1 MMILNT
7 IVMHQLIRKV
17 VAQAVEV
24 TMIRKRSLVKIL
36 KVVSVESQMKNHRKK
51 KINHPL
57 NDQVKT
63 IKNQTHLVPKR
74 VNQLLKVHL
83 KELKPLNQQNLLKT
97 AIVIQIKKLFSF
109 YSI

>member
-7 IVMHQLIRKV
+7 IVMHQLIRQV

-24 TMIRKRSLVKIL
+24 IMIRKKNQVKIL
-36 KVVSVESQMKNHRKK
+36 KVVNVESQMKNHRKK

-63 IKNQTHLVPKR
+63 IKNLTHLAPKR

-83 KELKPLNQQNLLKT
+83 KDLKPLNQQNLLKT
-97 AIVIQIKKLFSF
+97 VIVIQIKQIFSF
-109 YSI
+109 LNV

>member
-1 MMILNT
+1 M
-7 IVMHQLIRKV
+7 
-17 VAQAVEV
+17 AQAVEV

-36 KVVSVESQMKNHRKK
+36 KVVSVESQMKNHPKK

-83 KELKPLNQQNLLKT
+83 KVKPLNQQNLLKT
-97 AIVIQIKKLFSF
+97 VIVIQIKKLFSF
-109 YSI
+109 LNV